1 MTQPCALLP
10 SARIY
15 QRLALLFHQPDATLY
30 DPALLAGLRNDLAMV
45 GAERLLPLVDEM
57 AEGLRHTPDLTEL
70 TVAYCKLFYGPQ
82 KMLAAP
88 YESIYLGG
96 GVLMGESARLVSR
109 RYQEAR
115 VQVWEGFKN
124 MPDHVAAELE
134 FLYYTQMRADFAVRS
149 GRQRA
154 ARLWARRHQEFLA
167 AHLSR
172 WVRRFAERVVETS
185 PAPFYRAAA
194 ALLAGWVIRSANTL
208 SSQAS

>member
-30 DPALLAGLRNDLAMV
+30 DPAFLAGLRDDLAAV
-45 GAERLLPLVDEM
+45 GAERLLHLVDEM

-154 ARLWARRHQEFLA
+154 
-167 AHLSR
+167 
-172 WVRRFAERVVETS
+172 
-185 PAPFYRAAA
+185 
-194 ALLAGWVIRSANTL
+194 
-208 SSQAS
+208 

>member
-1 MTQPCALLP
+1 MAQTWTPPP

-15 QRLALLFHQPDATLY
+15 QRLALLFHQPGMALY
-30 DPALLAGLRNDLAMV
+30 EPAFLAGLRDDLAAA
-45 GAERLLPLVDEM
+45 GAPRLAEVVDEM
-57 AEGLRHTPDLTEL
+57 AEGLRHTPNLTDLTVE
-70 TVAYCKLFYGPQ
+70 YCKLFYGPA

-134 FLYYTQMRADFAVRS
+134 FLYYTEMRAARAAAF

-154 ARLWARRHQEFLA
+154 ARVWERRHREFLRD
-167 AHLSR
+167 HLSR
-172 WVRRFAERVVETS
+172 WVRRFADRVGEARLS
-185 PAPFYRAAA
+185 PFYGAASR
-194 ALLAGWVIRSANTL
+194 LLAGWVLRSAAVE
-208 SSQAS
+208 SSRAS